1 MRRMSLLVVL
11 AAFAVIPA
19 APASATVFGIS
30 DQQAGTF
37 SQPLFA
43 PLGLKAARYV
53 APYDVMSDQGQLA
66 RWDAWYK
73 AATAANVRILVS
85 FEHSR
90 TAGKETKTPSPK
102 AYEKATKAFHKAYP
116 SVKDINT
123 WNEVN
128 ACQKNGHTERQP
140 LGICKPSKAGVLVK
154 FYASNR
160 KVFKGATII
169 PVNVL
174 DDKPKSAKAAVAY
187 IKAFKKVMKKKHKAL
202 PKVWGIHNY
211 SDTNRFSQVRTKT
224 IMKAIGKKGD
234 VWLLET
240 GGQLNVFSGTDAQ
253 KQAGAAKALGCM
265 FYIAKK
271 QRRVKRVYIYNY
283 NGAAPGASFDAGL
296 VNFDGTKRLGWDVVQ
311 KRTPFAC

>member
-1 MRRMSLLVVL
+1 MRRKSLLVVL
-11 AAFAVIPA
+11 AAFMLVPA
-19 APASATVFGIS
+19 SSASATTFGIS

-37 SQPLFA
+37 SHPLFA
-43 PLGLKAARYV
+43 PLKLKTARYV
-53 APYDVMSDQGQLA
+53 APYDVMSDKGQLA
-66 RWDAWYK
+66 RWDAWYR
-73 AATAANVRILVS
+73 AATAVGSRVLVS

-90 TAGKETKTPSPK
+90 TPGKETRTPSLK
-102 AYEKATKAFHKAYP
+102 AYEKAMKAFHKAYP
-116 SVKDINT
+116 RVKEINT

-140 LGICKPSKAGVLVK
+140 LGICKPSKAGVLAK

-174 DDKPKSAKAAVAY
+174 DDKAKTAKAAVAY
-187 IKAFKKVMKKKHKAL
+187 IKAFKKASRVL

-211 SDTNRFSQVRTKT
+211 SDTNRFSQVRTKA

-234 VWLLET
+234 IWLLET
-240 GGQLNVFSGTDAQ
+240 GGQLNVVKGTDAQ

-265 FYIAKK
+265 FHIAKK
-271 QRRVKRVYIYNY
+271 QRRVKRVYIYNF

-296 VNFDGTKRLGWDVVQ
+296 VNADGTKRLGWEAVR
-311 KRTPFAC
+311 KRKSVAC